1 MRIQQVT
8 TNENSFKG
16 LHLDKFSKRHVGS
29 EKFLKYD
36 TIKKYADKYEVLIK
50 GEKNI
55 EKPLKP
61 FLGISAGLIV
71 FVCIIPALP
80 ALLSLGIAAG
90 AGFLTSMTLAK
101 FGMGVDLGEK
111 FTIQI
116 GKNIKKNLIG
126 EKYLSGIKSDKII
139 WEDETSCAERGITYI
154 SSIPDYQIIENGE
167 DIERQEMDI
176 FSEIMSKYD
185 DKTLFNIDDIY
196 NILKDKRI
204 KKNFKEG
211 NCFNLP
217 IDNKGNTL
225 LTKFFDIVP
234 ANGNEKKYDAV
245 INIMKTMPDIN
256 YNQKDSN
263 GISILEKILNSEN
276 EKALL
281 DLIKACYMDPN
292 HIDIRIAQENMRHE
306 QEISRLDKS
315 RNQENEMHKR
325 KINDL
330 KKQKERIKQIQSE
343 TLDEVIVKTR

>member
-1 MRIQQVT
+1 MIIQPVA

-36 TIKKYADKYEVLIK
+36 MIKKYADKYEVLIK

-55 EKPLKP
+55 DKPLKH
-61 FLGISAGLIV
+61 FLSISAGLIV
-71 FVCIIPALP
+71 YTCIISALP
-80 ALLSLGIAAG
+80 ALMSLGIAAS
-90 AGFLTSMTLAK
+90 AGFLTSMVLAK
-101 FGMGVDLGEK
+101 FGFDVDFGEK
-111 FTIQI
+111 FTVQI

-139 WEDETSCAERGITYI
+139 WEDITSCAKRGITYI
-154 SSIPDYQIIENGE
+154 SSGIPDYQIMNNGE
-167 DIERQEMDI
+167 DIKRQEMDI

-234 ANGNEKKYDAV
+234 TDGEQKKYDAV
-245 INIMKTMPDIN
+245 INKMKTMPNIN
-256 YNQKDSN
+256 FNQKDSY

-276 EKALL
+276 EKAL
-281 DLIKACYMDPN
+281 DLVKNFKFIY
-292 HIDIRIAQENMRHE
+292 
-306 QEISRLDKS
+306 DKS
-315 RNQENEMHKR
+315 LDYAYSNIDNPVIKNKASH
-325 KINDL
+325 L
-330 KKQKERIKQIQSE
+330 RI
-343 TLDEVIVKTR
+343 LHPVKDF